1 MENLKACPF
10 CGGTAEWNT
19 ERTLDAGAQ
28 IECNVCG
35 AETFEY
41 VPWDSAAHA
50 WNAGL
55 VFRNPDRKTMTAAQI
70 IVTRH
75 AGTVEWL
82 KSHGVDGEVIS
93 HVSDPVQIVGKIVFG
108 VLPLHLAAQAHAVVS
123 IDMPDL
129 PADKRGVDLTPAEM
143 DSFGA
148 RMTTYKVTRA

>member
-1 MENLKACPF
+1 MDLKACPF
-10 CGGTAEWNT
+10 CGGTAEWNM

-28 IECNVCG
+28 IECHDCE
-35 AETFEY
+35 AATLEY
-41 VPWDSAAHA
+41 MPWDSAARA

-55 VFRNPDRKTMTAAQI
+55 IFRNPDRKTMTASQI

-82 KSHGVDGEVIS
+82 RARGVVGEVIS
-93 HVSDPVQIVGKIVFG
+93 HVNDPAQVAGKIVFG
-108 VLPLHLAAQAHAVVS
+108 VLPLHLAAQAHAVVT
-123 IDMPDL
+123 IDMPSL

-148 RMTTYKVTRA
+148 RMTAYVVGRA

>member
-35 AETFEY
+35 AGTLEY
-41 VPWDSAAHA
+41 VPWNSAAHA

-55 VFRNPDRKTMTAAQI
+55 VFRNPDRKTLVAPEI
-70 IVTRH
+70 IITRH

-82 KSHGVDGEVIS
+82 RSHGVTGEVIS
-93 HVSDPVQIVGKIVFG
+93 HVSDPAQVAGKIVFG
-108 VLPLHLAAQAHAVVS
+108 VLPLHLAAQAHAIVS
-123 IDMPDL
+123 VDMPNL
-129 PADKRGVDLTPAEM
+129 PAEKRGVDLTPEEM
-143 DSFGA
+143 DRFGA
-148 RMTTYKVTRA
+148 RMNVYKVTRA

>member
-28 IECNVCG
+28 IECAACG
-35 AETFEY
+35 AGTLEY
-41 VPWDSAAHA
+41 APWNFAARA

-55 VFRNPDRKTMTAAQI
+55 IFRNPDRKTLVAPEV
-70 IVTRH
+70 IVSRH
-75 AGTVEWL
+75 MGTVEWL
-82 KSHGVDGEVIS
+82 KNHGIEGEVIS
-93 HVSDPVQIVGKIVFG
+93 HVSDPAQIVGKIVFG
-108 VLPLHLAAQAHAVVS
+108 VLPLHLAAQTHAVVS

-143 DSFGA
+143 DAFGA
-148 RMTTYKVTRA
+148 RMTAYKVMRA